1 MKTIKINIKMV
12 IFSSTLLLL
21 PMSGLAGGGID
32 GDWVAHIQAYIEED
46 RIMVENG
53 RNEKSLEAFNRRSEH
68 AQQFRESN
76 LPSIQ
81 EIEALLESPQIEEQI
96 VASVA
101 VMLAKQYSPTI
112 VKRLTSNLGVKGPY
126 DQSLFEL
133 KVYTKFA
140 LKKAPGDQLK
150 QYEREIFE
158 AIDGETNENTLFVMM
173 TLYTDLSPQKS
184 AVELTQLL
192 IEHPSTI
199 IKKTAYSLLDRLG
212 EEHRQQA
219 ISALKQRGDQET
231 LKLIE
236 TWDGPEQ

>member
-1 MKTIKINIKMV
+1 MKTIKINIKMM

-32 GDWVAHIQAYIEED
+32 GDWMAHIQAYIEED

-81 EIEALLESPQIEEQI
+81 EIEALLESPQIEDQI

-101 VMLAKQYSPTI
+101 VMLTKQYSPTI
-112 VKRLTSNLGVKGPY
+112 VKRLISNLGVKGPY

-140 LKKAPGDQLK
+140 LKKVPGDQLK
-150 QYEREIFE
+150 QYEEEIFK
-158 AIDGETNENTLFVMM
+158 AIDEETNENTLFVLM
-173 TLYTDLSPQKS
+173 TLYTVLSPQKS

-199 IKKTAYSLLDRLG
+199 IKKTSYSLLDRLG
-212 EEHRQQA
+212 EEYKQQA
-219 ISALKQRGDQET
+219 INALKQREDQET

>member
-1 MKTIKINIKMV
+1 MT
-12 IFSSTLLLL
+12 IFSSALLLL
-21 PMSGLAGGGID
+21 TAFRLSVLGGEAD
-32 GDWVAHIQAYIEED
+32 KDWMTHIHAYIEED
-46 RIMVENG
+46 RMMVENG

-68 AQQFRESN
+68 AQKFRESN
-76 LPSIQ
+76 PPSIQ
-81 EIEALLESPQIEEQI
+81 EIEALLESSKIEERI

-101 VMLAKQYSPTI
+101 VMLAKQYSPTVLKMLI
-112 VKRLTSNLGVKGPY
+112 SNLGVKRPY
-126 DQSLFEL
+126 DQSLFAL
-133 KVYTKFA
+133 KMYTKFA
-140 LKKAPGDQLK
+140 LKQAPRDQLK
-150 QYEREIFE
+150 QYEQEIFE
-158 AIDGETNENTLFVMM
+158 AIDRETNENALFVMM

-199 IKKTAYSLLDRLG
+199 IKKTAYALLDRLG